1 MNKKN
6 YMKPSTEVVEIDMKA
21 QVLTTSILNSV
32 STNGLGDDNLK
43 LPDSGDDI
51 TGSIID
57 AM

>member
-21 QVLTTSILNSV
+21 QVLTSSILNSV
-32 STNGLGDDNLK
+32 STNGLGEDDLEF
-43 LPDSGDDI
+43 PSGGGTGDI
-51 TGSIID
+51 SG